1 METRKQKRRS
11 LRLTLLLLLLT
22 AIILLSS
29 SYAWFT
35 ANQTVT
41 VSQLQVNVTAQNGLQ
56 ISADGSV
63 FSALIGK
70 DDLITASGTY
80 SDLLNQLPVNLAPV
94 STGGNITEGKLDM
107 YLGSVNANATTG
119 KYELTATKETEVN
132 STTTNATG
140 NFLAFDIF
148 LKVES
153 ATNIEITA
161 NSGVRATGA
170 KSTGIE
176 NSARVAFVVQ
186 GTKPAGTD
194 LTTIQQMNAGTLYI
208 WEPNYDTHTPAA
220 ISHAIGNYNKT
231 LADFGQTTMPT
242 TTVTGVD
249 QIATDGVK
257 AEITTGILL
266 PNTTAA
272 ANGTYFQTVT
282 PTYTTASSFGT
293 TGHETDSLP
302 IFSLQAGITKIRVY
316 CWIEGQDYDCENDA
330 SGGNIALDLQITRSA
345 TQPTGT

>member
-41 VSQLQVNVTAQNGLQ
+41 ISELQVNVAAQNGLQ

-70 DDLITASGTY
+70 DDLITASGKY

-94 STGGNITEGKLDM
+94 STGGNITDGKLDM
-107 YLGSVNANATTG
+107 FLGTVNANSTSG
-119 KYELTATKETEVN
+119 KYELTAAKETEVN
-132 STTTNATG
+132 STTDTQTG

-153 ATNIEITA
+153 ATNIELTA
-161 NSGVRATGA
+161 NSGIKATGA

-176 NSARVAFVVQ
+176 NAARVAFLVQ
-186 GTKPAGTD
+186 GNKPAGSD
-194 LTTIQQMNAGTLYI
+194 LTEIQQMKDSTLYI
-208 WEPNYDTHTPAA
+208 WEPNYDAHTPAA

-231 LADFGQTTMPT
+231 LGDFGLSSTPQTSI
-242 TTVTGVD
+242 TGVD
-249 QIATDGVK
+249 QIATDGV
-257 AEITTGILL
+257 ITDINTGILL

-272 ANGTYFQTVT
+272 ANGTYFKTVT
-282 PTYTTASSFGT
+282 PTYKTTSSFGANPD
-293 TGHETDSLP
+293 TDKVE
-302 IFSLQAGITKIRVY
+302 IFTLQPGITKIRVY

-330 SGGNIALDLQITRSA
+330 SGGNIALNLQITRSA
-345 TQPTGT
+345 NQPTGG

>member
-41 VSQLQVNVTAQNGLQ
+41 VSQLQVNVAAQNGLQ

-70 DDLITASGTY
+70 EDLITASGTY
-80 SDLLNQLPVNLAPV
+80 SDLLNQLPTNLAPV
-94 STGGNITEGKLDM
+94 STGGNVTAGKLDM
-107 YLGSVNANATTG
+107 FLGSVNANATSG

-132 STTTNATG
+132 TTTTSATG

-153 ATNIEITA
+153 KTNIELTA
-161 NSGVRATGA
+161 NSGIKATGA

-176 NSARVAFVVQ
+176 NAARVAFVVQ
-186 GTKPAGTD
+186 GNKPAGTD
-194 LTTIQQMNAGTLYI
+194 LTTIQQMNAGQLYI
-208 WEPNYDTHTPAA
+208 WEPNYDAHTPAA

-231 LADFGQTTMPT
+231 LADFGLSSMPGAT
-242 TTVTGVD
+242 QTGVE
-249 QIATDGVK
+249 QILTDGVI
-257 AEITTGILL
+257 ADIETGILL
-266 PNTTAA
+266 PSTTAA
-272 ANGTYFQTVT
+272 ANGTYFKTVT
-282 PTYTTASSFGT
+282 PDYKTASNFG
-293 TGHETDSLP
+293 ENNADNLP
-302 IFSLQAGITKIRVY
+302 IFTLEPGITKIRVY

-345 TQPTGT
+345 TQPTGG

>member
-41 VSQLQVNVTAQNGLQ
+41 ISQLQVNVAAQNGLQ
-56 ISADGSV
+56 ISADGSI

-70 DDLITASGTY
+70 DDLITASGKYT
-80 SDLLNQLPVNLAPV
+80 DLLNQLPVNLAPV
-94 STGGNITEGKLDM
+94 STGGNITDGKLDM
-107 YLGSVNANATTG
+107 FLGTVNANKTSG
-119 KYELTATKETEVN
+119 KYELTATKETETN
-132 STTTNATG
+132 STADATG

-153 ATNIEITA
+153 KTNIELTA
-161 NSGVRATGA
+161 NSGIKATGA

-176 NSARVAFVVQ
+176 NAARVAFVVQ
-186 GTKPAGTD
+186 GNKPAGTD
-194 LTTIQQMNAGTLYI
+194 LTIIQQMNAGQLYI
-208 WEPNYDTHTPAA
+208 WEPNYDAHTPAA

-231 LADFGQTTMPT
+231 LADFGLTSMPAAT
-242 TTVTGVD
+242 QTGVD
-249 QIATDGVK
+249 QIATDGVI
-257 AEITTGILL
+257 ADIDTGILL

-272 ANGTYFQTVT
+272 ANGTYFKTVT
-282 PTYTTASSFGT
+282 PNYKTASNFGENT
-293 TGHETDSLP
+293 EDNLP
-302 IFSLQAGITKIRVY
+302 IFTLEPGITKIRVY

-330 SGGNIALDLQITRSA
+330 SGGNIALDIQITRSA
-345 TQPTGT
+345 NQPTGG